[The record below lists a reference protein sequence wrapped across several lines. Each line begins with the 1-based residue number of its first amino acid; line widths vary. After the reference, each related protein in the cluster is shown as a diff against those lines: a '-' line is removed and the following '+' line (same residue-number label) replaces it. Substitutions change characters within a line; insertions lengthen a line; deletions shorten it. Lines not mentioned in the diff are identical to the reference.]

1 LLLHDPMVVPIEEE
15 VVRRIERVRTF
26 ESFRLFTER
35 MALIDSLMNLTTS
48 SGTRIDCR
56 APAAG
61 LGSLILTADVPYN
74 DEVTQRKQDL
84 DMHAWKRSQAA
95 WQLLDRLICHRNE
108 RPGHPWDPEVMP
120 CLHHHDRFVAFTS
133 LYSLPHKRTYLVMDF
148 SCHGQALGGRS
159 PQVAIKAEDV
169 VVAFELLARIPE
181 VPTRIGRM

>member
-1 LLLHDPMVVPIEEE
+1 MVVPIEEE
-15 VVRRIERVRTF
+15 VVRRIVRVRTF

-61 LGSLILTADVPYN
+61 LGRLTLTADVPYN

-95 WQLLDRLICHRNE
+95 WQLLDRLIRHGGQEVNT
-108 RPGHPWDPEVMP
+108 PPTWDPEVTP
-120 CLHHHDRFVAFTS
+120 CLHHHVRFVAFTS
-133 LYSLPHKRTYLVMDF
+133 PYSLPYKRTYLVMDF
-148 SCHGQALGGRS
+148 SCLSHGQALGGRS
-159 PQVAIKAEDV
+159 PQVTIKAEDV